1 MKRFELLGRNG
12 AGANS
17 TVFRCRDNA
26 SGELVAVKKIEGAT
40 LPQILQEA
48 AIMRVCAHKHCV
60 SLLEAHQGLAS
71 GVVYLIME
79 YVEHSLSRELLLNP
93 RGLSLPRA
101 KEIAFQLATAL
112 EIVHS
117 KKVIHG
123 DLKPANVLLTGQNGV
138 KLCDFGSATSTFLSH
153 RFAEADA
160 ADEARSA
167 GSISPATSAF
177 AGPAQST
184 TKVTAAASRWYCAPE
199 SLLGSASSAA
209 SDIWALGCII
219 GELITGK
226 PLMPGGENELDQLC
240 CIMAMVGRL
249 SEAQEQL
256 LRLLPREQRV
266 KLDAARAR
274 GPLLDRIPKVA
285 ACPTLADVMKAC
297 LQPDPTCRPTA
308 EMLQAMP
315 FFEDLLQ
322 AKIASKESVAEAAYG
337 APGTVFVNEAVAN
350 EDMLIGPAI
359 SGNACRVSDGCGS
372 RRTSSERMEVD
383 SVAVGSGLML
393 DGTATCSPP
402 VASEAQQGAQAD
414 TARASAD
421 TVAAGAP
428 RPSGVQAAA
437 PMRPVPRARV
447 SALTATIRG
456 NPFEGDGGYI
466 DLMPQVLHLAAK
478 WDEAHDREVLGPI
491 AMAARRGSSTSP
503 MELALYAPG
512 YELPLLLPHPSGGAI
527 AATSVAAIPTAATI
541 LPDQIPTGPACTTP
555 IAAAAG
561 GCGAVLS
568 STVAKLFLAAAA
580 PMDCSPATP
589 AETAGHCASEIA
601 RKLSLTLS
609 TSVGAVPYLV
619 KLSEMEPCSPPSG
632 FCSGDIAAA
641 AAAAASKA
649 TAPQMR
655 SRAVINRSRR
665 HHSRERCNVPT
676 GFSVSSIPHSS
687 LGSSATLVQRELAA
701 ACTIARPAN
710 MHRAA
715 GHAARRS
722 FADLSDLASVTEC
735 ETLCCETPPEVKR
748 RRGLL
753 SRQSLLA
760 GHLSQAS
767 ADSMGSLATE
777 ASTSSLQHREPML
790 FGRTTIMP
798 SGAQRLRRSSSG
810 TGLVTNS
817 PSQHGSGWRHL
828 LPAGVHRVSQPRPIV
843 AHSGGDAGGG
853 AAVLKARGLASRV
866 FGDIQNSA
874 ASDVSLGSLL

>member
-26 SGELVAVKKIEGAT
+26 SGEIVAVKKIEGAT

-101 KEIAFQLATAL
+101 KQVAFQLATAL
-112 EIVHS
+112 EIVHR

-138 KLCDFGSATSTFLSH
+138 KLCDFGSATSTFLSDG
-153 RFAEADA
+153 FAEADA
-160 ADEARSA
+160 TDEARSA
-167 GSISPATSAF
+167 GSISPAPSAF
-177 AGPAQST
+177 AGPAQQ

-240 CIMAMVGRL
+240 CVMAMVGQL

-256 LRLLPREQRV
+256 LRLLPREQCA

-285 ACPTLADVMKAC
+285 ACPTLAEVMKAC

-308 EMLQAMP
+308 QQLQAMP

-322 AKIASKESVAEAAYG
+322 AQIASEESVAADE
-337 APGTVFVNEAVAN
+337 APGAMFVNEVVAN
-350 EDMLIGPAI
+350 ADMPVAPAI
-359 SGNACRVSDGCGS
+359 SGNVGMASDGCGS

-383 SVAVGSGLML
+383 SIAVGSGLLL

-402 VASEAQQGAQAD
+402 VASEAQQRARAD
-414 TARASAD
+414 TVRASAD
-421 TVAAGAP
+421 SVAAGAP
-428 RPSGVQAAA
+428 RPSGVQAAT
-437 PMRPVPRARV
+437 PLRPVPRSRV

-491 AMAARRGSSTSP
+491 AMAARRGSSTSS
-503 MELALYAPG
+503 MEPNLYAPG
-512 YELPLLLPHPSGGAI
+512 YELPLLLPHLSGGAI
-527 AATSVAAIPTAATI
+527 AATSAAAVPTVATI

-568 STVAKLFLAAAA
+568 STAAKLSLAAAA

-589 AETAGHCASEIA
+589 AESAGHCASEIA
-601 RKLSLTLS
+601 RRLSLTLS
-609 TSVGAVPYLV
+609 TSMGAVPYMV
-619 KLSEMEPCSPPSG
+619 KLSDMEPCSPSG
-632 FCSGDIAAA
+632 GFHIVDIAAA
-641 AAAAASKA
+641 ATKA
-649 TAPQMR
+649 TASQAR

-676 GFSVSSIPHSS
+676 AFSVSSIPHNS
-687 LGSSATLVQRELAA
+687 LGSSATLAQRELAA
-701 ACTIARPAN
+701 ACTVARPPN

-722 FADLSDLASVTEC
+722 FADLSDLASATEC
-735 ETLCCETPPEVKR
+735 ETRCCETPPEVKR

-777 ASTSSLQHREPML
+777 ASMSSLQQREPVL
-790 FGRTTIMP
+790 FSRTTATP
-798 SGAQRLRRSSSG
+798 GGGQRLRRSSSG
-810 TGLVTNS
+810 TGLVTSS

-828 LPAGVHRVSQPRPIV
+828 LPAGVHRASQPQPIV
-843 AHSGGDAGGG
+843 ARSGGDVGGG
-853 AAVLKARGLASRV
+853 AAVMKARGLASRF
-866 FGDIQNSA
+866 FGDIHNSA